1 MNRMNNATAKIYIT
15 YLKDLM
21 YVYRSRIPVKKNV
34 YIKTSIMNIGLASV
48 SMMGISTTMAIK
60 V

>member
-1 MNRMNNATAKIYIT
+1 MNNATAKIYIT